1 MTSQKKIKSG
11 NGIALKPFKA
21 PIAVGLEY
29 QRHLIK
35 MVRELNKAVYKVLS
49 STYAEFESQIAKD
62 ANPVTQ
68 LDFAMKK
75 VFDKY
80 TAIFKKTGQS
90 LAENFVGTIDKYN
103 FRHLKNQLR
112 ALSITI
118 RPDNNYIGALNVN
131 KALIS
136 ENVDLIT
143 NLSQKQ
149 YEQIHGDI
157 MRSIAKGGD
166 LQEME
171 ANLRKRGIQ
180 TEKRARLIARDQLFK
195 ATGAIDNQRKL
206 DNGITHSIWKHSH
219 GDKIPRRSHLAADG
233 KVFDNRKGCLID
245 GEYILPAEKINC
257 TCYAVPYIQLE
268 E

>member
-1 MTSQKKIKSG
+1 MMIQTKTKSG

-21 PIAVGLEY
+21 PVAVGLEY
-29 QRHLIK
+29 QRHLVK
-35 MVRELNKAVYKVLS
+35 MVQELNKAVYKALS

-62 ANPVTQ
+62 ANPVIQ
-68 LDFAMKK
+68 LNFTMKK

-80 TAIFKKTGQS
+80 TAIFKKRGQS
-90 LAENFVGTIDKYN
+90 LADRFISTIDKYN
-103 FRHLKNQLR
+103 YRHFEQQLR
-112 ALSITI
+112 TLAITI
-118 RPDNNYIGALNVN
+118 KPDNNYIGALNVN

-136 ENVDLIT
+136 DNVDLIT
-143 NLSQKQ
+143 NLSEKQ
-149 YEQIHGDI
+149 QEQIHGDI
-157 MRSIAKGGD
+157 MRSIAKGGN

-180 TEKRARLIARDQLFK
+180 TEKRARRIARDQLFK

-245 GEYILPAEKINC
+245 GEYIYAGQLVNC
-257 TCYAVPYIQLE
+257 TCYAIPYIKLE